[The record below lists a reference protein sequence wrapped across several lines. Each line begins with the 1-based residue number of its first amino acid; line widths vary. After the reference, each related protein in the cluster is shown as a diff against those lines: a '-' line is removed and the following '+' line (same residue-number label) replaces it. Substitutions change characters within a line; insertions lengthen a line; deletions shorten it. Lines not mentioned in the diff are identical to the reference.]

1 MKDDEQ
7 QMIRKN
13 MDALAKE
20 MEDASRVLRE
30 AEEPDRTGIATLITE
45 AALVLAVGLLWWFV
59 RGTAFVKS
67 AWFPWVAV
75 TVPIIALG
83 VPLAL
88 TIRSRRRRA
97 NKQIHPIAGKPGS
110 G

>member
-1 MKDDEQ
+1 MKDNEQ
-7 QMIRKN
+7 QMIRRD

-20 MEDASRVLRE
+20 MEDARRVLRE
-30 AEEPDRTGIATLITE
+30 TEEPDRTGIVTLITE

-75 TVPIIALG
+75 AVPVVALG
-83 VPLAL
+83 VPLVLAMKN
-88 TIRSRRRRA
+88 RRRRA
-97 NKQIHPIAGKPGS
+97 NQQIHPIAGKPGS